1 VEGRT
6 LEVHYGAFVLS
17 QSRPGAQEAERL
29 ALSVRYGPTAREAQV
44 AGHAA
49 RVYELGPEPEPGDID
64 GRSPA
69 VVTWHDAAM
78 FYLIASGEMSSN
90 NLVKIATSL
99 YKRNAATMSLLPTG
113 LGPARSMDETKAP
126 ETVGRYVVGYG
137 LRMVPQ

>member
-1 VEGRT
+1 MLTFRPLRPKYTAGLRRQSIRIHVRDHKQRELPVEGRT
-6 LEVHYGAFVLS
+6 VEVHYGAFVLS

-90 NLVKIATSL
+90 DLVKIATSL
-99 YKRNAATMSLLPTG
+99 YK
-113 LGPARSMDETKAP
+113 
-126 ETVGRYVVGYG
+126 
-137 LRMVPQ
+137 